1 MIRLGISTE
10 GATERA
16 FVSVVL
22 VEHLRRFGVE
32 ATPVLIRRP
41 GHGYGAGGGDVS
53 VDRLAL
59 HLAHLARSFDAVT
72 CLVDFYGFRK
82 KGTASVEDL
91 EEQVRSAVVDRI
103 RGRADRVLPY
113 VQRFEFEGLLFS
125 DVSRFDGLDQTPP
138 GAVEELEKIRA
149 RFETP
154 EDIDDGRTT
163 APSKRIAALIPGYD
177 KVVQGPAL
185 AQRTGLPKIRA
196 ECPRFDAW
204 VRRLE
209 ALGHEPDSTGE

>member
-1 MIRLGISTE
+1 MTRVGVSAE

-16 FVSVVL
+16 FVRVVL

-53 VDRLAL
+53 VERLVT

-72 CLVDFYGFRK
+72 SLVDFYGFRK
-82 KGTASVEDL
+82 KGTASAEEL
-91 EEQVRSAVVDRI
+91 EEQVRSAVVART
-103 RGRADRVLPY
+103 RGRVDRVLPY

-125 DVSRFDGLDQTPP
+125 EVSRFDSIEQTPP
-138 GAVEELEKIRA
+138 GAVEELARIRA

-177 KVVQGPAL
+177 KVVQGPAV
-185 AQRTGLPKIRA
+185 AQRTGLRKIRA

-209 ALGHEPDSTGE
+209 ALGHEPDATGE